1 MAETVAAGV
10 VGQLLA
16 EYVKK
21 AAEKALAGKK
31 LSDWEVGI
39 LMMNQLS
46 SSLGA
51 RISSLEKSLEAK
63 INSLE
68 ERIASIDEKYD
79 ARISSLEEKYDAR
92 ISSLEKSFDTRISS
106 LEKSLDARIS
116 SLEERLEARISSL
129 EKRIEK
135 VELDMDYL
143 KRSLDSLRDN
153 VVNVLVAELK
163 ARREKE

>member
-46 SSLGA
+46 SSLEA

-68 ERIASIDEKYD
+68 ERIASID
-79 ARISSLEEKYDAR
+79 EKYDAR

-163 ARREKE
+163 TSREKE